1 MRLQDDIDFTTLTW
15 VKQELDDTLKQA
27 QQALEAYV
35 EDSSD
40 KSQMRF
46 CASYLHQV
54 QGTLRMVELYGAAM
68 VVEEMERLALGLLDG
83 QIKQADDAYSV
94 LMRGMVQLPD
104 YLERLQS
111 GHRDIPIVLLPLL
124 NDLRACRGE
133 KLLSETALFSP
144 DLGATLPASAAGA
157 KVAVAQSLIAAN
169 AGRLRLAFQFGLLK
183 WFKGDDVDGNLT
195 RLIAILD
202 RVRTMCVQ
210 IDARR
215 LFWVGAA
222 ALEGVLFKGLD
233 ASVALK
239 LLIGRVDRE
248 LKRLI
253 DAGESAFSSAPPN
266 DLTKGLLYYVAQSKV
281 ASQRVA
287 ELRQVYKLDKL
298 MPSEAEL
305 AHARGALSG
314 HNRALLETVGTA
326 IKEDLLRVKDALD
339 LYLRTGSANVDDLAP
354 QGEALHRVADT
365 LGMLGLGVPRRVVLD
380 QQDVLERIVRGRQPA
395 EESALLDIAGSLLY
409 VESSLDD
416 HIERLG
422 ADNREAAP
430 PSTGFEL
437 PQAEVRKILD
447 ATTKEASANIQ
458 QAKQDIVAFIESPWD
473 HSKIEQL
480 PRLLDEISGAL
491 RMLNLPEPAAL
502 LGGVVRFAEVELLR
516 HRRVPSGDQ
525 LDLMADAIASIEF
538 FLEAVKEGRRNRDK
552 ILDVTRRS
560 LEALGYWPLPVEGS
574 EDLSVAIIPEPIIAE
589 PVVPA
594 VSEYP
599 SFSEDFTVERTQ
611 PPISEPTTYVV
622 AVDLPDVGPVG
633 EDHAVDALIAS
644 FTSTNDDFDSILSA
658 DHFLSELDDAAQL
671 RTAVEIAPGDNLD
684 ALVVGELADTPSVS
698 SIHDL
703 DDLRITHA
711 DIEAPESLSADLT
724 STFIELT
731 PMTFDDDV
739 AEPSGTAS
747 LETLVDLL
755 PESVEFE
762 LENTSLANDDE
773 LSSFF
778 VEPELAP
785 SEELVVVAEFG
796 EPLIEVALAAP
807 EVEPLVETA
816 APEPVTVD
824 LGVSAPAAVLVPAP
838 QSHPGIHLHDVGF
851 HSVASDEIDDEIR
864 EVFVEEVQDELDNLN
879 RQYPAWKKDLGDSE
893 KLKPVR
899 RSFHTL
905 KGSGRLVGALAIGE
919 YAWRIENLLNR
930 VLDKTI
936 QPTPAV
942 LDLLDHAIAAL
953 PGMLAAL
960 KGEGRADPN
969 IGTIMW
975 VSEQLSSGQEVW
987 LPKSSPAP
995 GVTADV
1001 EPASAAGAALIA
1013 HTEVTHALSE
1023 TLESSAAIS
1032 LDAQTNAVA
1041 LEQTLP
1047 EVTTQNAQTQEE
1059 QFELTGND
1067 LLVVE
1072 EATRENEGE
1081 SEAVNLN
1088 VAQVENGEV
1097 AREDHLQ
1104 AAEATQ
1110 ASLAP
1115 SADIER
1121 SPLDVDPM
1129 LMEILSSEVES
1140 HLGTIRSYLQKAESE
1155 GSAPVTEELLRAV
1168 HTLNG
1173 ALSMV
1178 DLPVLTRVVA
1188 PLEGYLKRLRAR
1200 GLEPSVDGVAAL
1212 TEASECIAAVMFA
1225 LETQSPLPSTSAL
1238 ADRVLAL
1245 RDDLPA
1251 PDHPYHGFG
1260 IHVADEGRDDLRGVH
1275 SEPEV
1280 AVAELRPWYEAD
1292 EESAVLVEL
1301 TGVFDASDEQRDV
1314 ELTPEQPASAG
1325 AEADNQTVVLAAA
1338 DAQSDVVAEFEQLD
1352 DLAGVTLHPDQ
1363 LPDDP
1368 AMFLAESV
1376 EIGETQNELVGQ
1388 LDGESPDREQNELVT
1403 DTAHAELTVDHQQ
1416 MAETAPIAEAATQF
1430 MGSELEPA
1438 GQIKVRDDAVFA
1450 EEVIELD
1457 FLNAISDEPE
1467 SVREQGSG
1475 ETADSG
1481 VSAVEPLADT
1491 LELAEP
1497 GLLAPDL
1504 MGSANVPLSE
1514 IEGEAFVLGADHE
1527 EGAHTAP
1534 ASAAVLAYRAPTEQS
1549 PTIPEADA
1557 LTSLADLS
1565 EAEVESLLVPARES
1579 LAIELA
1585 QADTDEFE
1593 DLFGESFD
1601 SDLTSTEPKDEAL
1614 AATGNP
1620 LTSDNK
1626 TSTAQL
1632 EPFLLFDPQAEASD
1646 QIEITPS
1653 IDAVESDMAAAD
1665 EVAQPVVEENTPS
1678 ELLDFPSADFALSE
1692 AEDIHSADENPEVAT
1707 DSNAHVAVDLSDLWS
1722 NEDDTP
1728 AEDAA
1733 TSIDSDTAEEAT
1745 QSATEIVD
1753 LDLVQPESAEL
1764 LNTAETAAALED
1776 VPIREPIPE
1785 VLVEA
1790 TTDNRGSE
1798 LAQRGPVDI
1807 DPSGPLDLPDMDVE
1821 LLDIFVEEA
1830 TDILDHADGMMARLR
1845 ESPADR
1851 EPVTSLQRDLHTLK
1865 GGARMA
1871 GLFPIGDLSHAMES
1885 LFEAI
1890 VHGEREASRPAIE
1903 ALEKAFD
1910 RLHAFVQRVRARQAI
1925 ALPEHTIARLDAI
1938 LEGREDEL
1946 RVEVVEVSALDVPIV
1961 KAELSAPA
1969 TADALTAEP
1978 ATPEAQT
1985 QVDLAAVPAKK
1996 SIPARPGSRSSAQK
2010 RTQLDDD
2017 EATARSAQHE
2027 LIRVRADL
2035 LDNLVNFAGEVSIYR
2050 SRLEAQMGGFRFN
2063 LVEFEQTVARLR
2075 EQLRK
2080 LEMET
2085 EAQILSRFQRESEQS
2100 GNSEFDPLE
2109 LDRFSTLQQLS
2120 RALAESVSDLVSI
2133 QNLLDDIARQSET
2146 LLLQQSRVS
2155 SDLQEGLMRTR
2166 MVPFESL
2173 VPRLR
2178 RILRQTAA
2186 ELGKK
2191 AQLKVEGTQGEMDRT
2206 VLERMTAPFEHM
2218 LRNSLAH
2225 GIETPEARQLSGK
2238 SEEGTVSIRVSR
2250 DATEVLIQVT
2260 DDGSG
2265 MNRDAIRRKAI
2276 ERGLMNKDANLSDR
2290 DIFQFVL
2297 EAGFSTASSVSK
2309 VAGRGVGMDVV
2320 GSEVKQLGG
2329 SLEIDSEPGLGT
2341 RITIRLPFTL
2351 AVAQAVM
2358 VKLGEAPYAIPMSSI
2373 TGVTR
2378 MPRKEFD
2385 RRQEQKQLDMLYG
2398 GEVYQIY
2405 DLGDLLRSPVS
2416 HGIDETQVPLL
2427 MSRTGDQRA
2436 AVRVTQVIGSKEVVV
2451 KSAGLQLSIVPGI
2464 FGATIMGD
2472 GRVVVILDLAPLV
2485 RHGVALRQAPE
2496 LAAQLEL
2503 LEPVPEPAPRRQPL
2517 IMVVDDSIT
2526 MRKVTTRVLER
2537 SNFDVFTAKDG
2548 LDAVELLQDRVPD
2561 VILLDIEMPRMDGY
2575 EVATYIRN
2583 DQRLKHIPIIMIT
2596 SRTGEKHRQRALE
2609 VGVDR
2614 YLGKPYQEAD
2624 LLKNVQDA
2632 LTAGHANVH

>member
-27 QQALEAYV
+27 QQALEAFV

-83 QIKQADDAYSV
+83 QIKQAEDAYTV

-133 KLLSETALFSP
+133 KLLSETSLFSP
-144 DLGATLPASAAGA
+144 DLGIALPASAAGS
-157 KVAVAQSLIAAN
+157 KTAVPQPMIAAN
-169 AGRLRLAFQFGLLK
+169 GGRLRLAFQFGLLK
-183 WFKGDDVDGNLT
+183 WFKGEDVDGNLT
-195 RLIAILD
+195 RLIAIVD
-202 RVRTMCVQ
+202 RVRSMLVQ
-210 IDARR
+210 VDARR
-215 LFWVGAA
+215 LYWVAAA
-222 ALEGVLFKGLD
+222 ALEAVLVKGVD

-239 LLIGRVDRE
+239 LLVGKVDRE

-253 DAGESAFSSAPPN
+253 DAGEAAFSSAPPN
-266 DLTKGLLYYVAQSKV
+266 DLTKGLLYYVAQSK
-281 ASQRVA
+281 ATSERIG
-287 ELRQVYKLDKL
+287 ELRQIYKLDKL

-305 AHARGALSG
+305 EHARGALSG

-339 LYLRTGSANVDDLAP
+339 LYLRTGSGNVEDLAP

-380 QQDVLERIVRGRQPA
+380 QQDILERIVRGRQPA

-422 ADNREAAP
+422 ADQRTVAP
-430 PSTGFEL
+430 PTGGFEL

-473 HSKIEQL
+473 HSKIEQI
-480 PRLLDEISGAL
+480 PRLLEEISGAM

-502 LGGVVRFAEVELLR
+502 LQGVVRFAEVELLQ

-538 FLEAVKEGRRNRDK
+538 YLEAVKEGRRNRDK

-560 LEALGYWPLPVEGS
+560 LEALGYWPLPEEG
-574 EDLSVAIIPEPIIAE
+574 AE
-589 PVVPA
+589 PATA
-594 VSEYP
+594 VSIETTAP
-599 SFSEDFTVERTQ
+599 TPVEVPTAAEFPTFPDTFTTERVTAPEAAEGTVEAAPQ
-611 PPISEPTTYVV
+611 PAPTSDAG
-622 AVDLPDVGPVG
+622 AV
-633 EDHAVDALIAS
+633 EALIAS
-644 FTSTNDDFDSILSA
+644 FTQPEVAPTVEIESA
-658 DHFLSELDDAAQL
+658 PAAPVEAEI
-671 RTAVEIAPGDNLD
+671 RSAVEIAPGPGLES
-684 ALVVGELADTPSVS
+684 LVVGE
-698 SIHDL
+698 I
-703 DDLRITHA
+703 
-711 DIEAPESLSADLT
+711 APEA
-724 STFIELT
+724 
-731 PMTFDDDV
+731 
-739 AEPSGTAS
+739 
-747 LETLVDLL
+747 
-755 PESVEFE
+755 
-762 LENTSLANDDE
+762 
-773 LSSFF
+773 
-778 VEPELAP
+778 LAP
-785 SEELVVVAEFG
+785 SIQDLDGLRISIDAEAPAAEPMLEAHAPEAPVAVEEARVEEAAEQPAVEVPQFDEPAFPEAAAEPALELTTTDLGVVE
-796 EPLIEVALAAP
+796 EVVLEVPAAP
-807 EVEPLVETA
+807 EVVAP
-816 APEPVTVD
+816 APEPAAPQPVATQ
-824 LGVSAPAAVLVPAP
+824 PAAPVRVEAP
-838 QSHPGIHLHDVGF
+838 VTIAMPPGITLPDVGF
-851 HSVASDEIDDEIR
+851 HSVPSDEIDDEIR

-879 RQYPAWKKDLGDSE
+879 RQYPAWKNDLGDLE

-919 YAWRIENLLNR
+919 YAWKIENMLNR

-953 PGMLAAL
+953 PGMLLAL
-960 KGEGRADPN
+960 KGEGQPSAN

-975 VSEQLSSGQEVW
+975 VADQLATGQEVW

-995 GVTADV
+995 VDTA
-1001 EPASAAGAALIA
+1001 EAPAAEAGAAIEAEAELSAPLEAPAQAPDVTPVEPETVAQEISESGSGESA
-1013 HTEVTHALSE
+1013 DAASQTEVIEPEAVAGNSVSGDSDLDLEDAGIPAPEALVDGDLLPERAESGHADALNLEEVVQPESVDLADLGFAGEHPEETPAEVMAEAPVDAIEPTGDDLVDATHA
-1023 TLESSAAIS
+1023 AA
-1032 LDAQTNAVA
+1032 Q
-1041 LEQTLP
+1041 P
-1047 EVTTQNAQTQEE
+1047 EV
-1059 QFELTGND
+1059 
-1067 LLVVE
+1067 
-1072 EATRENEGE
+1072 
-1081 SEAVNLN
+1081 SE
-1088 VAQVENGEV
+1088 
-1097 AREDHLQ
+1097 
-1104 AAEATQ
+1104 
-1110 ASLAP
+1110 P
-1115 SADIER
+1115 
-1121 SPLDVDPM
+1121 SPLDVDPL
-1129 LMEILSSEVES
+1129 LMEILSSEVEA
-1140 HLGTIRSYLQKAESE
+1140 HLATIRAYLAETDRN
-1155 GSAPVTEELLRAV
+1155 GPCPVTEELLRAV

-1200 GLEPSVDGVAAL
+1200 GLEPSTEGIDAL
-1212 TEASECIAAVMFA
+1212 RESADCIAQVMRA
-1225 LETQSPLPSTSAL
+1225 LEARLPTPETSAL
-1238 ADRVLAL
+1238 ADKVHAL
-1245 RDDLPA
+1245 RDGLPA
-1251 PDHPYHGFG
+1251 PDHPFHGFG
-1260 IHVADEGRDDLRGVH
+1260 IQETDESKEELRESADE
-1275 SEPEV
+1275 EP
-1280 AVAELRPWYEAD
+1280 AADARPWYEAED
-1292 EESAVLVEL
+1292 EAAPAVEL
-1301 TGVFDASDEQRDV
+1301 TEVFDASE
-1314 ELTPEQPASAG
+1314 TASIPE
-1325 AEADNQTVVLAAA
+1325 VA
-1338 DAQSDVVAEFEQLD
+1338 DAVDAGVAELQPSSLESD
-1352 DLAGVTLHPDQ
+1352 A
-1363 LPDDP
+1363 LPDADEP
-1368 AMFLAESV
+1368 
-1376 EIGETQNELVGQ
+1376 TLV
-1388 LDGESPDREQNELVT
+1388 
-1403 DTAHAELTVDHQQ
+1403 A
-1416 MAETAPIAEAATQF
+1416 
-1430 MGSELEPA
+1430 
-1438 GQIKVRDDAVFA
+1438 A
-1450 EEVIELD
+1450 EEG
-1457 FLNAISDEPE
+1457 N
-1467 SVREQGSG
+1467 G
-1475 ETADSG
+1475 
-1481 VSAVEPLADT
+1481 
-1491 LELAEP
+1491 
-1497 GLLAPDL
+1497 
-1504 MGSANVPLSE
+1504 
-1514 IEGEAFVLGADHE
+1514 
-1527 EGAHTAP
+1527 
-1534 ASAAVLAYRAPTEQS
+1534 
-1549 PTIPEADA
+1549 
-1557 LTSLADLS
+1557 
-1565 EAEVESLLVPARES
+1565 VESL
-1579 LAIELA
+1579 
-1585 QADTDEFE
+1585 
-1593 DLFGESFD
+1593 
-1601 SDLTSTEPKDEAL
+1601 EAL
-1614 AATGNP
+1614 FAETPAAP
-1620 LTSDNK
+1620 D
-1626 TSTAQL
+1626 A
-1632 EPFLLFDPQAEASD
+1632 EPVAG
-1646 QIEITPS
+1646 
-1653 IDAVESDMAAAD
+1653 AD
-1665 EVAQPVVEENTPS
+1665 EPMEEPTG
-1678 ELLDFPSADFALSE
+1678 
-1692 AEDIHSADENPEVAT
+1692 
-1707 DSNAHVAVDLSDLWS
+1707 VDLSDLWFES
-1722 NEDDTP
+1722 EPDGAPSDADVSETETTP
-1728 AEDAA
+1728 EAADQGSAAEAV
-1733 TSIDSDTAEEAT
+1733 TAE
-1745 QSATEIVD
+1745 
-1753 LDLVQPESAEL
+1753 PESAEAESTDL
-1764 LNTAETAAALED
+1764 GPAAMVSDDEAGEESPRHLAAVDLGEAGLDAEIAGSAVDEEAIDAPAVEPDVAFAETVEADLAEADVAALDDTEM
-1776 VPIREPIPE
+1776 PASGEPIDIDTLFGADDAGAVAATEIDAGAVEPSPE
-1785 VLVEA
+1785 VATVEA
-1790 TTDNRGSE
+1790 VDQ
-1798 LAQRGPVDI
+1798 LADEPIQTIEPQLVAPEPTPSAVHQHAAPRGPVDV
-1807 DPSGPLDLPDMDVE
+1807 DPAGALDLPDMDLD
-1821 LLDIFVEEA
+1821 LLDIFVEEGV
-1830 TDILDHADGMMARLR
+1830 DILDHADGMMTRLR
-1845 ESPADR
+1845 EVPDDR
-1851 EPVTSLQRDLHTLK
+1851 EAVASLQRDLHTLK

-1885 LFEAI
+1885 LFESIA
-1890 VHGEREASRPAIE
+1890 HGERNASRPAIE

-1910 RLHAFVQRVRARQAI
+1910 RLHGMVQRVRARQAI
-1925 ALPEHTIARLDAI
+1925 AFPEHTIARIEMI

-1946 RVEVVEVSALDVPIV
+1946 QVAPETASA
-1961 KAELSAPA
+1961 A
-1969 TADALTAEP
+1969 AEP
-1978 ATPEAQT
+1978 AEAP
-1985 QVDLAAVPAKK
+1985 AASAESPDADAAAEAAPQPAATDEAAEAPGRKI
-1996 SIPARPGSRSSAQK
+1996 IPARPTQRGVQRK
-2010 RTQLDDD
+2010 TQLDED
-2017 EATARSAQHE
+2017 EVAARAAQQE

-2063 LVEFEQTVARLR
+2063 LVEFEQTVSRLR

-2100 GNSEFDPLE
+2100 GNTEFDPLE

-2186 ELGKK
+2186 ELGKR

-2225 GIETPEARQLSGK
+2225 GIEIPEVRQAKGK
-2238 SEEGTVSIRVSR
+2238 PEEGTVSIRVSR
-2250 DATEVLIQVT
+2250 EATEVLIQVT
-2260 DDGSG
+2260 DDGAG

-2276 ERGLMNKDANLSDR
+2276 ERGLMTPDATLSDR

-2297 EAGFSTASSVSK
+2297 EAGFSTASEVSK

-2320 GSEVKQLGG
+2320 ASEVKQLGG
-2329 SLEIDSEPGLGT
+2329 SLELDSEVGQGT

-2358 VKLGEAPYAIPMSSI
+2358 VKLGDSTYAIPMSSI

-2378 MPRKEFD
+2378 MPRKELD
-2385 RRQEQKQLDMLYG
+2385 RRIEQKNLDVVYG
-2398 GEVYQIY
+2398 GETYQIY
-2405 DLGDLLRSPVS
+2405 DLGDLLRQPVS

-2451 KSAGLQLSIVPGI
+2451 KSAGVHLSVVPGI

-2496 LAAQLEL
+2496 LAAELEL
-2503 LEPVPEPAPRRQPL
+2503 LEPVAEPVTRRQPL
-2517 IMVVDDSIT
+2517 VMVVDDSIT

-2548 LDAVELLQDRVPD
+2548 LDAVEQLQDRMPD

-2614 YLGKPYQEAD
+2614 YLGKPYQETD

-2632 LTAGHANVH
+2632 LTTGHANVH

>member
-15 VKQELDDTLKQA
+15 VKQELDDTLKQS

-35 EDSSD
+35 EDTTD

-83 QIKQADDAYSV
+83 QIKQAEDAYTV

-133 KLLSETALFSP
+133 KLLSETSLFSP
-144 DLGATLPASAAGA
+144 DLGAALPVSATGA
-157 KVAVAQSLIAAN
+157 KTPVAQPMLAAN
-169 AGRLRLAFQFGLLK
+169 GGRLRLAFQFGLLK
-183 WFKGDDVDGNLT
+183 WFKGDDVEGNLT

-202 RVRTMCVQ
+202 RFRSMCVQ
-210 IDARR
+210 LDARR
-215 LFWVGAA
+215 LLWVGSG
-222 ALEGVLFKGLD
+222 ALEAVLVKSVE

-253 DAGESAFSSAPPN
+253 DSGESAFASAPPN
-266 DLTKGLLYYVAQSKV
+266 DLTKGLLYYVAQS
-281 ASQRVA
+281 AATTERVS

-305 AHARGALSG
+305 EHARGALSG
-314 HNRALLETVGTA
+314 HNRALLDTVGTA

-339 LYLRTGSANVDDLAP
+339 LYLRTGSGNVDDLAP

-395 EESALLDIAGSLLY
+395 EENVLLDIAGSLLY

-416 HIERLG
+416 HIDRLG
-422 ADNREAAP
+422 GEQREAST
-430 PSTGFEL
+430 PSSGFEL

-473 HSKIEQL
+473 HSKIEQI
-480 PRLLDEISGAL
+480 PRLLDEISGAM

-538 FLEAVKEGRRNRDK
+538 YLEAVKEGRRNRDK

-560 LEALGYWPLPVEGS
+560 LEALGYWPIPEEGS
-574 EDLSVAIIPEPIIAE
+574 DVAPELAE
-589 PVVPA
+589 PAQTALDAGAPI
-594 VSEYP
+594 SSDFP
-599 SFSEDFTVERTQ
+599 SFAEDFTTEKTQ
-611 PPISEPTTYVV
+611 PPMVEAPHLD
-622 AVDLPDVGPVG
+622 AEAGLALPEVTLASGDAG
-633 EDHAVDALIAS
+633 AVDALIES
-644 FTSTNDDFDSILSA
+644 FAQPEPPAAVEDFGLSLNLET
-658 DHFLSELDDAAQL
+658 DTPTEM
-671 RTAVEIAPGDNLD
+671 RTAVEIAPGESLE
-684 ALVVGELADTPSVS
+684 ALVIGDLAPEALTPSV
-698 SIHDL
+698 HDL
-703 DDLRITHA
+703 DELRITTA
-711 DIEAPESLSADLT
+711 ELEAPESLSAAPVDALSGEVLT
-724 STFIELT
+724 DGAAADSLDIA
-731 PMTFDDDV
+731 
-739 AEPSGTAS
+739 AEP
-747 LETLVDLL
+747 
-755 PESVEFE
+755 EFPE
-762 LENTSLANDDE
+762 LE
-773 LSSFF
+773 
-778 VEPELAP
+778 
-785 SEELVVVAEFG
+785 
-796 EPLIEVALAAP
+796 EVALAPAIDAEELAPDTADFPVVSELESAQETTEEVAIIEPPTEAPALVEEAPAVAP
-807 EVEPLVETA
+807 EVAVAPPL
-816 APEPVTVD
+816 
-824 LGVSAPAAVLVPAP
+824 
-838 QSHPGIHLHDVGF
+838 SHPGFSLQDVGF
-851 HSVASDEIDDEIR
+851 HSVPSDEIDDEIR

-879 RQYPAWKKDLGDSE
+879 RQYPAWKNDLGDME
-893 KLKPVR
+893 KLKPLR

-919 YAWRIENLLNR
+919 YAWKIENMLNR
-930 VLDKTI
+930 VLDKSI

-953 PGMLAAL
+953 PGMLSAL
-960 KGEGRADPN
+960 KGEGQPDAN

-975 VSEQLSSGQEVW
+975 VSEQLATGQEVW
-987 LPKSSPAP
+987 LPKFSPAP
-995 GVTADV
+995 AVTAEIQPVV
-1001 EPASAAGAALIA
+1001 EAGIVAASELETLHEGPNDLESAADEPSDTDVPATAGDGDTAIEEAAA
-1013 HTEVTHALSE
+1013 AESE
-1023 TLESSAAIS
+1023 TVVDTDS
-1032 LDAQTNAVA
+1032 LTDEDRAD
-1041 LEQTLP
+1041 
-1047 EVTTQNAQTQEE
+1047 
-1059 QFELTGND
+1059 ND
-1067 LLVVE
+1067 
-1072 EATRENEGE
+1072 RRSG
-1081 SEAVNLN
+1081 
-1088 VAQVENGEV
+1088 
-1097 AREDHLQ
+1097 
-1104 AAEATQ
+1104 
-1110 ASLAP
+1110 P
-1115 SADIER
+1115 
-1121 SPLDVDPM
+1121 SPLDVDPL
-1129 LMEILSSEVES
+1129 LMEILSSEVEA
-1140 HLGTIRSYLQKAESE
+1140 HLATIRGYLEAADDS
-1155 GSAPVTEELLRAV
+1155 GPPPVTEEVLRAV

-1178 DLPVLTRVVA
+1178 DIPVLTRVVA

-1200 GLEPSVDGVAAL
+1200 SLQPSAAGVDAL
-1212 TEASECIAAVMFA
+1212 TDAAACIAAVMVA
-1225 LETQSPLPSTSAL
+1225 LESSSILPDTSSL
-1238 ADRVLAL
+1238 AERVVAL
-1245 RDDLPA
+1245 RDDLPP

-1260 IHVADEGRDDLRGVH
+1260 IHVADESKDDSRESDLPSGEGEEA
-1275 SEPEV
+1275 ST
-1280 AVAELRPWYEAD
+1280 LPWYEAED
-1292 EESAVLVEL
+1292 EDHLAETVEL
-1301 TGVFDASDEQRDV
+1301 TGVFDAQDDASTPVADLVPAIDDGIDLLAATADEQADEFAAESDDLPVAESDEL
-1314 ELTPEQPASAG
+1314 LT
-1325 AEADNQTVVLAAA
+1325 
-1338 DAQSDVVAEFEQLD
+1338 
-1352 DLAGVTLHPDQ
+1352 
-1363 LPDDP
+1363 
-1368 AMFLAESV
+1368 
-1376 EIGETQNELVGQ
+1376 GQ
-1388 LDGESPDREQNELVT
+1388 L
-1403 DTAHAELTVDHQQ
+1403 VD
-1416 MAETAPIAEAATQF
+1416 
-1430 MGSELEPA
+1430 L
-1438 GQIKVRDDAVFA
+1438 DAVFA
-1450 EEVIELD
+1450 DSPLLESGTTFEPDQSLPLAEGEEETLDAEIAGEAAEAEQELLVDLGGSTPDELAALGNDVD
-1457 FLNAISDEPE
+1457 FDWQ
-1467 SVREQGSG
+1467 SVEDTG
-1475 ETADSG
+1475 TDSG
-1481 VSAVEPLADT
+1481 DEF
-1491 LELAEP
+1491 LEVASLAEI
-1497 GLLAPDL
+1497 G
-1504 MGSANVPLSE
+1504 
-1514 IEGEAFVLGADHE
+1514 
-1527 EGAHTAP
+1527 
-1534 ASAAVLAYRAPTEQS
+1534 
-1549 PTIPEADA
+1549 
-1557 LTSLADLS
+1557 
-1565 EAEVESLLVPARES
+1565 
-1579 LAIELA
+1579 
-1585 QADTDEFE
+1585 
-1593 DLFGESFD
+1593 
-1601 SDLTSTEPKDEAL
+1601 
-1614 AATGNP
+1614 
-1620 LTSDNK
+1620 
-1626 TSTAQL
+1626 
-1632 EPFLLFDPQAEASD
+1632 AEA
-1646 QIEITPS
+1646 
-1653 IDAVESDMAAAD
+1653 A
-1665 EVAQPVVEENTPS
+1665 
-1678 ELLDFPSADFALSE
+1678 
-1692 AEDIHSADENPEVAT
+1692 
-1707 DSNAHVAVDLSDLWS
+1707 DLSDLF
-1722 NEDDTP
+1722 
-1728 AEDAA
+1728 
-1733 TSIDSDTAEEAT
+1733 TSVSEESADTAEDHPTDLDGEMQAAADRVGAADDSST
-1745 QSATEIVD
+1745 EESAPSPESEQFSDDAHVDDGAAAVELAAPPERAGLWSVSVDAQDTTAELDSATAED
-1753 LDLVQPESAEL
+1753 LEPV
-1764 LNTAETAAALED
+1764 ALED
-1776 VPIREPIPE
+1776 
-1785 VLVEA
+1785 A
-1790 TTDNRGSE
+1790 GSE
-1798 LAQRGPVDI
+1798 GGEVGVELSLDHLFAPEFESDSETTREQDQDANLEQESPITDEDVAVAGEHSDVDALDGPPEMSTGQDLPIADLLTEVGLESVVETPPVAAFVSMPTEAPVSHTQVQEL
-1807 DPSGPLDLPDMDVE
+1807 DPDPEGALDLPDMDME

-1830 TDILDHADGMMARLR
+1830 VDILDHSDGMMAQLR
-1845 ESPADR
+1845 ESPEER
-1851 EPVTSLQRDLHTLK
+1851 EPVASLQRDLHTLK

-1890 VHGEREASRPAIE
+1890 AHGERAASRPAIE
-1903 ALEKAFD
+1903 SLEKAFD
-1910 RLHAFVQRVRARQAI
+1910 RLHGMVQRVRARQAI
-1925 ALPEHTIARLDAI
+1925 ALPEHLISRLETI
-1938 LEGREDEL
+1938 LEGRETEL
-1946 RVEVVEVSALDVPIV
+1946 IDAAAEVAAPELAPVAAEPEVVTTTSETMTVSDPTPVPESGEVVPGRKV
-1961 KAELSAPA
+1961 
-1969 TADALTAEP
+1969 
-1978 ATPEAQT
+1978 
-1985 QVDLAAVPAKK
+1985 
-1996 SIPARPGSRSSAQK
+1996 IPARPSTRGVQR
-2010 RTQLDDD
+2010 RTQLDED
-2017 EATARSAQHE
+2017 EAAARAAQQE

-2063 LVEFEQTVARLR
+2063 LVEFEQTVSRLR
-2075 EQLRK
+2075 DQLRK

-2085 EAQILSRFQRESEQS
+2085 EAQILSRFQRETEQS
-2100 GNSEFDPLE
+2100 GNTEFDPLE

-2225 GIETPEARQLSGK
+2225 GIEAPELRHARGK

-2250 DATEVLIQVT
+2250 EATEVLIQVT
-2260 DDGSG
+2260 DDGGG
-2265 MNRDAIRRKAI
+2265 MNRDAIRHKAI
-2276 ERGLMNKDANLSDR
+2276 ERGLMTPEAQLSDR

-2320 GSEVKQLGG
+2320 ASEVKQLGG
-2329 SLEIDSEPGLGT
+2329 SLELDSDAEKGT

-2358 VKLGEAPYAIPMSSI
+2358 VRLGEASYAIPMSSI

-2378 MPRKEFD
+2378 MPRKELE
-2385 RRQEQKQLDMLYG
+2385 RRLEQKQLEVNYG

-2416 HGIDETQVPLL
+2416 HGLDETQVPLL

-2436 AVRVTQVIGSKEVVV
+2436 AVRVSQVIGSKEVVV
-2451 KSAGLQLSIVPGI
+2451 KSAGAQLSIVPGI

-2496 LAAQLEL
+2496 LAAELEL
-2503 LEPVPEPAPRRQPL
+2503 MEPIPEPAPRRQPL
-2517 IMVVDDSIT
+2517 VMVVDDSIT

-2548 LDAVELLQDRVPD
+2548 LDAVEQLQDRVPD

-2614 YLGKPYQEAD
+2614 YLGKPYQESD

-2632 LTAGHANVH
+2632 LIAGHANVH

>member
-27 QQALEAYV
+27 QQALEAFV
-35 EDSSD
+35 DDTAD

-83 QIKQADDAYSV
+83 QIKQAEDAYTV

-133 KLLSETALFSP
+133 KLLSETSLFSP
-144 DLGATLPASAAGA
+144 DLGTALPPSAAGA
-157 KVAVAQSLIAAN
+157 KSAVPQSVIAAN
-169 AGRLRLAFQFGLLK
+169 GGRLRLAYQFGLLK

-195 RLIAILD
+195 RLIAIVD
-202 RVRTMCVQ
+202 RVRSMCVQ
-210 IDARR
+210 VDARR
-215 LFWVGAA
+215 LFWVAA
-222 ALEGVLFKGLD
+222 GALEAVLVKGVD

-239 LLIGRVDRE
+239 LLAGRVDRE
-248 LKRLI
+248 LKHLI
-253 DAGESAFSSAPPN
+253 DAGETGFGNAPPS
-266 DLTKGLLYYVAQSKV
+266 DLVKSLLYYVAQSK
-281 ASQRVA
+281 ASTERIT
-287 ELRQVYKLDKL
+287 ELRQVYRLDRL

-305 AHARGALSG
+305 EHARGALSG

-422 ADNREAAP
+422 ADQRGAP
-430 PSTGFEL
+430 LPSSGFEL

-473 HSKIEQL
+473 HSKIEQI
-480 PRLLDEISGAL
+480 PRLLEEISGAM
-491 RMLNLPEPAAL
+491 RMLNLPEPAEL
-502 LGGVVRFAEVELLR
+502 LGGVIRFAEVELLQ

-538 FLEAVKEGRRNRDK
+538 YLEAVKEGRRNRDK

-560 LEALGYWPLPVEGS
+560 LEALGYWPLPPEGGYPEVTVAPEVAPVE
-574 EDLSVAIIPEPIIAE
+574 AA
-589 PVVPA
+589 PA
-594 VSEYP
+594 VSDFP
-599 SFSEDFTVERTQ
+599 SFSDSFVTERTQ
-611 PPISEPTTYVV
+611 TPEPEPA
-622 AVDLPDVGPVG
+622 AVEPAAPMSDAG
-633 EDHAVDALIAS
+633 AVEALIAS
-644 FTSTNDDFDSILSA
+644 FAQTEEPGAATEAASFA
-658 DHFLSELDDAAQL
+658 VDAGPGVEM
-671 RTAVEIAPGDNLD
+671 RTAVEIAEGPGLE
-684 ALVVGELADTPSVS
+684 ALVVGETATEALSPSVHDLEGLRISTEDQQVSPADEAAATVNVDDFAAEVDSAAELAQATEVGGLLDELALEPAADLAAVDVAAATDDSTELNLSIQAGEIPAEDTS
-698 SIHDL
+698 SIDFEAA
-703 DDLRITHA
+703 TA
-711 DIEAPESLSADLT
+711 DAYEAPAA
-724 STFIELT
+724 I
-731 PMTFDDDV
+731 
-739 AEPSGTAS
+739 
-747 LETLVDLL
+747 
-755 PESVEFE
+755 EFE
-762 LENTSLANDDE
+762 
-773 LSSFF
+773 
-778 VEPELAP
+778 AP
-785 SEELVVVAEFG
+785 A
-796 EPLIEVALAAP
+796 
-807 EVEPLVETA
+807 EVENEAPA
-816 APEPVTVD
+816 AIEFE
-824 LGVSAPAAVLVPAP
+824 APAAVEFEAPVVAELEVPAAVEFDAP
-838 QSHPGIHLHDVGF
+838 VDIEPEAAAQFEPVVEAVQAPTPVAPTPPPALVMPPGITLPDVGF
-851 HSVASDEIDDEIR
+851 HSVPSDEIDDEIR

-879 RQYPAWKKDLGDSE
+879 RQYPAWKNDLGDPE

-919 YAWRIENLLNR
+919 YAWKIENMLNR

-936 QPTPAV
+936 QPSPAV

-960 KGEGRADPN
+960 KGEGQPDAN
-969 IGTIMW
+969 VGTIMW
-975 VSEQLSSGQEVW
+975 VADQLATGQEVW

-995 GVTADV
+995 VVTA
-1001 EPASAAGAALIA
+1001 
-1013 HTEVTHALSE
+1013 
-1023 TLESSAAIS
+1023 
-1032 LDAQTNAVA
+1032 
-1041 LEQTLP
+1041 
-1047 EVTTQNAQTQEE
+1047 
-1059 QFELTGND
+1059 
-1067 LLVVE
+1067 
-1072 EATRENEGE
+1072 
-1081 SEAVNLN
+1081 
-1088 VAQVENGEV
+1088 
-1097 AREDHLQ
+1097 EDQ
-1104 AAEATQ
+1104 PAAEAGAV
-1110 ASLAP
+1110 ASPVTDLIEIDAAAETPAAVDADVVPAVDHDQDTNTP
-1115 SADIER
+1115 SAAFVGAPESAELAQLEIGESDEHPGAGDVETAR
-1121 SPLDVDPM
+1121 QVTAEEVTENAGDEPSPLDVDPM
-1129 LMEILSSEVES
+1129 LMEILSSEVDA
-1140 HLGTIRSYLQKAESE
+1140 HLATIRGYLDVTDAS
-1155 GSAPVTEELLRAV
+1155 GPMPVTEELLRAV

-1178 DLPVLTRVVA
+1178 DLPDLTRVVA

-1200 GLEPSVDGVAAL
+1200 AMEPSDEGLAAL
-1212 TEASECIAAVMFA
+1212 HEASGCIAAVMVA
-1225 LETQSPLPSTSAL
+1225 LETHSEPPDTAPLAE
-1238 ADRVLAL
+1238 RVLAL
-1245 RDDLPA
+1245 RDGLPA
-1251 PDHPYHGFG
+1251 PDHPFHGFG
-1260 IHVADEGRDDLRGVH
+1260 IHVADEARDDQAAEMSTL
-1275 SEPEV
+1275 EV
-1280 AVAELRPWYEAD
+1280 EGDGLSPNDALPWYEA
-1292 EESAVLVEL
+1292 EEDSAATTVEL
-1301 TGVFDASDEQRDV
+1301 TEVFDASADAD
-1314 ELTPEQPASAG
+1314 
-1325 AEADNQTVVLAAA
+1325 AEAVGA
-1338 DAQSDVVAEFEQLD
+1338 DAGVHADELD
-1352 DLAGVTLHPDQ
+1352 NLFGDLD
-1363 LPDDP
+1363 
-1368 AMFLAESV
+1368 
-1376 EIGETQNELVGQ
+1376 
-1388 LDGESPDREQNELVT
+1388 VT
-1403 DTAHAELTVDHQQ
+1403 DTAGEPALPGSAESGVPVDAGGEKTLDSELWFDAVGAEQSANTPQELHAAADDETSPDNQRWFEAAVADES
-1416 MAETAPIAEAATQF
+1416 AETAEESAETLMIAPAMPGEEAREAATQAD
-1430 MGSELEPA
+1430 SEL
-1438 GQIKVRDDAVFA
+1438 
-1450 EEVIELD
+1450 
-1457 FLNAISDEPE
+1457 
-1467 SVREQGSG
+1467 
-1475 ETADSG
+1475 
-1481 VSAVEPLADT
+1481 VEPLETREVD
-1491 LELAEP
+1491 
-1497 GLLAPDL
+1497 
-1504 MGSANVPLSE
+1504 
-1514 IEGEAFVLGADHE
+1514 
-1527 EGAHTAP
+1527 
-1534 ASAAVLAYRAPTEQS
+1534 
-1549 PTIPEADA
+1549 
-1557 LTSLADLS
+1557 LADLWS
-1565 EAEVESLLVPARES
+1565 VELEAVPEPDFAMSADAEFERLFDTEEPVVALNEGADGELLQADATEAAVGEAQTESAPEESAGQDASGQVTSAEDSGRQVWSPDDAPAALALSDAPAEAEVQAETETETETEAEAEAEAETEAEAEAEAETEFQAEAEVAVEIEAEAEAEAEFQADAEAETAAEAQAEAEVE
-1579 LAIELA
+1579 A
-1585 QADTDEFE
+1585 QAEV
-1593 DLFGESFD
+1593 
-1601 SDLTSTEPKDEAL
+1601 
-1614 AATGNP
+1614 
-1620 LTSDNK
+1620 
-1626 TSTAQL
+1626 
-1632 EPFLLFDPQAEASD
+1632 QAEVATES
-1646 QIEITPS
+1646 
-1653 IDAVESDMAAAD
+1653 AVESETEFD
-1665 EVAQPVVEENTPS
+1665 VETESDIEAES
-1678 ELLDFPSADFALSE
+1678 ELTTAETDLETSAQ
-1692 AEDIHSADENPEVAT
+1692 
-1707 DSNAHVAVDLSDLWS
+1707 AVDDASSAGAMGTSKRAAKKAAKRAAKIAALKAAQQAL
-1722 NEDDTP
+1722 
-1728 AEDAA
+1728 EDAA
-1733 TSIDSDTAEEAT
+1733 SPGIPAADHPPAEVT
-1745 QSATEIVD
+1745 
-1753 LDLVQPESAEL
+1753 
-1764 LNTAETAAALED
+1764 TAAVIATAGKVADSEPTVVGPAD
-1776 VPIREPIPE
+1776 V
-1785 VLVEA
+1785 
-1790 TTDNRGSE
+1790 
-1798 LAQRGPVDI
+1798 
-1807 DPSGPLDLPDMDVE
+1807 DPSGPLDLPDMDLE

-1830 TDILDHADGMMARLR
+1830 VDILDHADGMMARLR
-1845 ESPADR
+1845 ESPGDR

-1890 VHGEREASRPAIE
+1890 VHGERAASRPAVE
-1903 ALEKAFD
+1903 ALERAFD
-1910 RLHAFVQRVRARQAI
+1910 RLHGMVQRVRARQAI
-1925 ALPEHTIARLDAI
+1925 GLPEHTIARLEAI
-1938 LEGREDEL
+1938 LEGREEEYLAAHAESLGGD
-1946 RVEVVEVSALDVPIV
+1946 VAAPVSAEPA
-1961 KAELSAPA
+1961 AETAPDSATQDAA
-1969 TADALTAEP
+1969 TVVDAA
-1978 ATPEAQT
+1978 ATPEAE
-1985 QVDLAAVPAKK
+1985 AVPARKV
-1996 SIPARPGSRSSAQK
+1996 IPARPSSRTGVQR

-2017 EATARSAQHE
+2017 EVAARAAQQE

-2063 LVEFEQTVARLR
+2063 LVEFEQTVLRLR

-2100 GNSEFDPLE
+2100 GNTEFDPLE

-2186 ELGKK
+2186 ELGKR

-2225 GIETPEARQLSGK
+2225 GIEPPELRQARGK
-2238 SEEGTVSIRVSR
+2238 PEEGTVSIKVSR
-2250 DATEVLIQVT
+2250 EATEVLIQVT
-2260 DDGSG
+2260 DDGGG

-2276 ERGLMNKDANLSDR
+2276 ERGLMTPEVQLSDR

-2297 EAGFSTASSVSK
+2297 EAGFSTASEVSK

-2320 GSEVKQLGG
+2320 ASEVKQLGG
-2329 SLEIDSEPGLGT
+2329 SLELDSDPGQGT

-2351 AVAQAVM
+2351 AVSQAVM
-2358 VKLGEAPYAIPMSSI
+2358 VKLGEGTYAIPMSSI

-2378 MPRKEFD
+2378 MPRKELD
-2385 RRQEQKQLDMLYG
+2385 RRLEQKQLEVVYG

-2416 HGIDETQVPLL
+2416 HGLDETQVPLL
-2427 MSRTGDQRA
+2427 MSKTGDQRA
-2436 AVRVTQVIGSKEVVV
+2436 AVRVTQVVGSKEVVV

-2496 LAAQLEL
+2496 LAAELEL
-2503 LEPVPEPAPRRQPL
+2503 LEPLPEPAVRRQPL
-2517 IMVVDDSIT
+2517 VMVVDDSIT

-2548 LDAVELLQDRVPD
+2548 LDAVEQLQDRMPD

-2632 LTAGHANVH
+2632 LVTGHANVH

>member
-27 QQALEAYV
+27 QQALEAFV

-83 QIKQADDAYSV
+83 QIKQAEDAYTV

-133 KLLSETALFSP
+133 KLLSETSLFSP
-144 DLGATLPASAAGA
+144 DLGAALPASAGGA
-157 KVAVAQSLIAAN
+157 KTAVPQPMIAAN
-169 AGRLRLAFQFGLLK
+169 GGRLRLAFQFGLLK

-195 RLIAILD
+195 RLVAILD
-202 RVRTMCVQ
+202 RVRSMLVQ

-215 LFWVGAA
+215 LFWVAAA
-222 ALEGVLFKGLD
+222 ALEAVLVKGVE

-239 LLIGRVDRE
+239 LLVGRVDRE

-253 DAGESAFSSAPPN
+253 DAGESSFSGSPPN
-266 DLTKGLLYYVAQSKV
+266 DLTKSLLYYVAQSK
-281 ASQRVA
+281 ATTERIS
-287 ELRQVYKLDKL
+287 ELRQIYKLDKL

-305 AHARGALSG
+305 EHARGALSG

-339 LYLRTGSANVDDLAP
+339 LYLRTGSGNVEDLAP

-380 QQDVLERIVRGRQPA
+380 QQDILERIVRGRQPA

-422 ADNREAAP
+422 ADQREVAP
-430 PSTGFEL
+430 PSGGFEL

-473 HSKIEQL
+473 HSKIEQI
-480 PRLLDEISGAL
+480 PRLLEEISGAM

-502 LGGVVRFAEVELLR
+502 LQGVVRFAEVELLQ

-538 FLEAVKEGRRNRDK
+538 YLEAVKEGRRNRDK

-560 LEALGYWPLPVEGS
+560 LEALGYWPLPEEGAEPATAVSIETTAPTPVEVPTAA
-574 EDLSVAIIPEPIIAE
+574 EFPTFPDTFTTERVATPEPADGMIEAAAPTE
-589 PVVPA
+589 AP
-594 VSEYP
+594 VSEA
-599 SFSEDFTVERTQ
+599 SAVE
-611 PPISEPTTYVV
+611 
-622 AVDLPDVGPVG
+622 
-633 EDHAVDALIAS
+633 ALIAS
-644 FTSTNDDFDSILSA
+644 FA
-658 DHFLSELDDAAQL
+658 QPEPPASEPEAPPMAAVEAEI
-671 RTAVEIAPGDNLD
+671 RSAVEIAPGPGLES
-684 ALVVGELADTPSVS
+684 LVVGESAAEALAPS
-698 SIHDL
+698 IQDL
-703 DDLRITHA
+703 DGLRISLEPEAATA
-711 DIEAPESLSADLT
+711 EPIDEAPAATVTAEVAPEPTVESLA
-724 STFIELT
+724 EVA
-731 PMTFDDDV
+731 V
-739 AEPSGTAS
+739 AE
-747 LETLVDLL
+747 V
-755 PESVEFE
+755 PEQV
-762 LENTSLANDDE
+762 A
-773 LSSFF
+773 
-778 VEPELAP
+778 PELADPLPEP
-785 SEELVVVAEFG
+785 SLELTTTDLSFIEEAPIDLPPLSP
-796 EPLIEVALAAP
+796 EPSAPAVEAL
-807 EVEPLVETA
+807 
-816 APEPVTVD
+816 APEPVVAPR
-824 LGVSAPAAVLVPAP
+824 VEAPAAPPAMP
-838 QSHPGIHLHDVGF
+838 PGIKLPDVGF
-851 HSVASDEIDDEIR
+851 HSVPSDEIDDEIR

-879 RQYPAWKKDLGDSE
+879 RQYPAWKNDLGDLE

-919 YAWRIENLLNR
+919 YAWKIENMLNR

-960 KGEGRADPN
+960 KGEGQPDAN
-969 IGTIMW
+969 VGTIMW
-975 VSEQLSSGQEVW
+975 VAEQLATGQEVW

-995 GVTADV
+995 VDTAESPASEAGAADETDARATDELAELVVAEGVQATVEPEAIAESGVDAEEMAELESREPTAIEPEAVTADLAAHAQPEI
-1001 EPASAAGAALIA
+1001 EPELPEQPLEMLEAEVAGA
-1013 HTEVTHALSE
+1013 S
-1023 TLESSAAIS
+1023 TLAEPVSGGGIS
-1032 LDAQTNAVA
+1032 
-1041 LEQTLP
+1041 
-1047 EVTTQNAQTQEE
+1047 E
-1059 QFELTGND
+1059 QFSQEGEGAESRGEAEPD
-1067 LLVVE
+1067 AAVVE
-1072 EATRENEGE
+1072 DLRDELASLEA
-1081 SEAVNLN
+1081 
-1088 VAQVENGEV
+1088 EV
-1097 AREDHLQ
+1097 AELPAEIQADEGMAQ
-1104 AAEATQ
+1104 GDSGAAAEPGSEMAE
-1110 ASLAP
+1110 P
-1115 SADIER
+1115 

-1129 LMEILSSEVES
+1129 LMEILGSEVEA
-1140 HLGTIRSYLQKAESE
+1140 HLTTIRGYLAETE
-1155 GSAPVTEELLRAV
+1155 RNGPFAVTEELLRAV

-1200 GLEPSVDGVAAL
+1200 SLEPSPDGIVALRESAD
-1212 TEASECIAAVMFA
+1212 CIAEVMRLLQA
-1225 LETQSPLPSTSAL
+1225 RQPLPDTSNL
-1238 ADRVLAL
+1238 AEQVLSL
-1245 RDDLPA
+1245 REGLPA
-1251 PDHPYHGFG
+1251 PDHPFHGFG
-1260 IHVADEGRDDLRGVH
+1260 IQVADEAKDETREAAAD
-1275 SEPEV
+1275 
-1280 AVAELRPWYEAD
+1280 AVGTADARPWYEA
-1292 EESAVLVEL
+1292 EPETAVEL
-1301 TGVFDASDEQRDV
+1301 TEVFDASESAVDANQPDVQDEGGVEAVAPSEPESESLGDSDFSDIDHLFAEIPVESAPAPELAGESADVVQGVEADVAAEAVELSDQWFDEVPADSAPAAEPADESSAVIVQGVEADVAVEAVELSDQWFDEAPAVAAFASEPAGESEPALAEAATSQESLAETEGLDDVPRMRAEFTADLADEDTNVFQAHPADQPEVEHQAEDVDADV
-1314 ELTPEQPASAG
+1314 EDAQPAAIETDQAEDGDFEVSASEPEEL
-1325 AEADNQTVVLAAA
+1325 AHSDLQLFEHADTHAI
-1338 DAQSDVVAEFEQLD
+1338 DAQSDEPAHLAAVPEVAGLEVATPIDAAEQPSVASD
-1352 DLAGVTLHPDQ
+1352 EPDGADQ
-1363 LPDDP
+1363 TVSTI
-1368 AMFLAESV
+1368 AESV
-1376 EIGETQNELVGQ
+1376 
-1388 LDGESPDREQNELVT
+1388 
-1403 DTAHAELTVDHQQ
+1403 
-1416 MAETAPIAEAATQF
+1416 
-1430 MGSELEPA
+1430 
-1438 GQIKVRDDAVFA
+1438 
-1450 EEVIELD
+1450 
-1457 FLNAISDEPE
+1457 
-1467 SVREQGSG
+1467 
-1475 ETADSG
+1475 
-1481 VSAVEPLADT
+1481 
-1491 LELAEP
+1491 
-1497 GLLAPDL
+1497 
-1504 MGSANVPLSE
+1504 
-1514 IEGEAFVLGADHE
+1514 
-1527 EGAHTAP
+1527 
-1534 ASAAVLAYRAPTEQS
+1534 
-1549 PTIPEADA
+1549 
-1557 LTSLADLS
+1557 
-1565 EAEVESLLVPARES
+1565 
-1579 LAIELA
+1579 
-1585 QADTDEFE
+1585 
-1593 DLFGESFD
+1593 
-1601 SDLTSTEPKDEAL
+1601 
-1614 AATGNP
+1614 
-1620 LTSDNK
+1620 
-1626 TSTAQL
+1626 
-1632 EPFLLFDPQAEASD
+1632 
-1646 QIEITPS
+1646 
-1653 IDAVESDMAAAD
+1653 
-1665 EVAQPVVEENTPS
+1665 
-1678 ELLDFPSADFALSE
+1678 
-1692 AEDIHSADENPEVAT
+1692 
-1707 DSNAHVAVDLSDLWS
+1707 HV
-1722 NEDDTP
+1722 
-1728 AEDAA
+1728 
-1733 TSIDSDTAEEAT
+1733 
-1745 QSATEIVD
+1745 
-1753 LDLVQPESAEL
+1753 
-1764 LNTAETAAALED
+1764 
-1776 VPIREPIPE
+1776 
-1785 VLVEA
+1785 
-1790 TTDNRGSE
+1790 
-1798 LAQRGPVDI
+1798 RGPVDL
-1807 DPSGPLDLPDMDVE
+1807 DPPGALDLPDMDLD
-1821 LLDIFVEEA
+1821 LLDIFVEEGV
-1830 TDILDHADGMMARLR
+1830 DILDHADGMMARLR
-1845 ESPADR
+1845 ESPEDR
-1851 EPVTSLQRDLHTLK
+1851 ESVASLQRDLHTLK

-1885 LFEAI
+1885 LFESIA
-1890 VHGEREASRPAIE
+1890 HGERSATRPAIE

-1910 RLHAFVQRVRARQAI
+1910 RLHGMVQRVRARQAI
-1925 ALPEHTIARLDAI
+1925 ALPEHTIARIEMILD
-1938 LEGREDEL
+1938 GREDEL
-1946 RVEVVEVSALDVPIV
+1946 LATTVETGEVAGPDEAAGSSETTSPEVSQP
-1961 KAELSAPA
+1961 AESTAGEEETAEAPA
-1969 TADALTAEP
+1969 RK
-1978 ATPEAQT
+1978 
-1985 QVDLAAVPAKK
+1985 V
-1996 SIPARPGSRSSAQK
+1996 IPARPTQRGVQRK
-2010 RTQLDDD
+2010 TQLDED
-2017 EATARSAQHE
+2017 EAAARAAQQE

-2063 LVEFEQTVARLR
+2063 LVEFEQTVSRLR

-2100 GNSEFDPLE
+2100 GNTEFDPLE

-2225 GIETPEARQLSGK
+2225 GIELPEVRRAKGK
-2238 SEEGTVSIRVSR
+2238 PEEGTVAIRVSR
-2250 DATEVLIQVT
+2250 EATEVLIQVT
-2260 DDGSG
+2260 DDGAG
-2265 MNRDAIRRKAI
+2265 MNRDAIRRKAV
-2276 ERGLMNKDANLSDR
+2276 ERGLMTQDATLSDR

-2297 EAGFSTASSVSK
+2297 EAGFSTASEVSK

-2320 GSEVKQLGG
+2320 ASEVKQLGG
-2329 SLEIDSEPGLGT
+2329 SLELDSESGQGT

-2358 VKLGEAPYAIPMSSI
+2358 VKLGDATYAIPMSSI

-2378 MPRKEFD
+2378 MPRKELD
-2385 RRQEQKQLDMLYG
+2385 RRIEQKNLDVVYG
-2398 GEVYQIY
+2398 GETYQIY
-2405 DLGDLLRSPVS
+2405 DLGDLLRQPVS

-2451 KSAGLQLSIVPGI
+2451 KSAGAQLSVVPGI

-2496 LAAQLEL
+2496 LAAELEL
-2503 LEPVPEPAPRRQPL
+2503 LEPVVEPAARRQPL
-2517 IMVVDDSIT
+2517 VMVVDDSIT

-2548 LDAVELLQDRVPD
+2548 LDAVEQLQDRMPD

-2614 YLGKPYQEAD
+2614 YLGKPYQETD